1 MSGMLMAMMASGG
14 GAGTGAGGF
23 GGDVTVSRLGGT
35 CSARVSFN
43 SDGSLTGS
51 TGGTGTLDVDT
62 VTGDNY
68 WIPTTAG
75 IGASLWLRATLTSGT
90 FTSGTAGTW
99 QALTTGLI
107 FTRASPGGVGSSI
120 VTATF
125 EIATDSGGVNII
137 ASGSIT
143 LSAEFA

>member
-1 MSGMLMAMMASGG
+1 MSGIFAGLDSGSG
-14 GAGTGAGGF
+14 GTGAGGF
-23 GGDVTVSRLGGT
+23 GGSVAVSRLGGACT
-35 CSARVSFN
+35 ARASFN

-51 TGGTGTLDVDT
+51 TGGVGTLDTDT

-68 WIPTTAG
+68 WTPTTTG
-75 IGASLWLRATLTSGT
+75 IGATLWLRATLTSGT

-107 FTRASPGGVGSSI
+107 FTRASPGGVGTNI

-125 EIATDSGGVNII
+125 EIATDSGGANII